1 MQEIQAEYERNISG
15 SYLKLPVLEENV
27 FDERMLLR
35 RKISGLLPVE
45 KCYVN
50 GGGQYWYCITGK
62 QSLETLCGIRSVG
75 LALLETL
82 LSNLC
87 SQIEILEQNL
97 ISTESLQLS
106 PDLIFVSNSNQEF
119 LFLVYPGCKKPMDQS
134 FRQLMEYILTKLD
147 HRDSA
152 SVQIAYAIYEK
163 TLEEG
168 YTLADIWSYVLSQ
181 KRNAEPQREDLS
193 LREEQGQTVDAAVDL
208 SKKKIRSEKIA
219 GQGSVDKPEGQV
231 HPIGTMHLT
240 KSARAEKID
249 KFDKIAS
256 LRICMDSLRTSIR
269 RRVEELL
276 QDSELFQLMQKLREK
291 LSARKQ
297 KKHPAPVEVVYP
309 EDFAKEDV
317 RKQEHPTICLSDYRA
332 HPEGMLLYEGYDGL
346 SNIRLDLPNSKIGS
360 GEEMQIRIP
369 KDTISHYH
377 ARIEKEGQ
385 DYYLEDMNST
395 NGTFVNDA
403 PISYKERRLLKSN
416 DIVRFAD
423 ARYRF
428 I

>member
-35 RKISGLLPVE
+35 HKIGGLLPVE

-62 QSLETLCGIRSVG
+62 QSLETLCGIRPVG
-75 LALLETL
+75 LALIETL
-82 LSNLC
+82 LSSLC
-87 SQIEILEQNL
+87 SQIEIMEQNL
-97 ISTESLQLS
+97 ICVESLQLS

-168 YTLADIWSYVLSQ
+168 YTLADIWSYVLSH
-181 KRNAEPQREDLS
+181 KRNAKPQREDFS
-193 LREEQGQTVDAAVDL
+193 LREDQGQTVDEAVDL
-208 SKKKIRSEKIA
+208 PGKKGRTEKTA
-219 GQGSVDKPEGQV
+219 GQGSVGKAAGQM
-231 HPIGTMHLT
+231 HPIGTRHP
-240 KSARAEKID
+240 KNPEKPAETEKKISFRTCTD
-249 KFDKIAS
+249 T
-256 LRICMDSLRTSIR
+256 LRTEIR
-269 RRVEELL
+269 RRAEELV
-276 QDSELFQLMQKLREK
+276 QGSELFQWLRKLREK
-291 LSARKQ
+291 LSTRSP
-297 KKHPAPVEVVYP
+297 KKRPAPVEVVYP
-309 EDFAKEDV
+309 EDIAKEDI

-346 SNIRLDLPNSKIGS
+346 PNIRLELPSSGIGS
-360 GEEMQIRIP
+360 GEEMQIQISR
-369 KDTISHYH
+369 DTISHYH

-385 DYYLEDMNST
+385 NYYLEDMNST

-403 PISYKERRLLKSN
+403 PVSYKERRLLKSN